1 MREES
6 IEVREES
13 AGVWGESDGVWEES
27 VRMWEGPSSSRV
39 TVSVELTD
47 RLGSTS
53 PTDASE

>member
-6 IEVREES
+6 IDVREES
-13 AGVWGESDGVWEES
+13 AGVWEES

-47 RLGSTS
+47 HLGSTS
-53 PTDASE
+53 LTGAS

>member
-6 IEVREES
+6 VEVRE
-13 AGVWGESDGVWEES
+13 ESDGVWEES

-53 PTDASE
+53 LTDAS